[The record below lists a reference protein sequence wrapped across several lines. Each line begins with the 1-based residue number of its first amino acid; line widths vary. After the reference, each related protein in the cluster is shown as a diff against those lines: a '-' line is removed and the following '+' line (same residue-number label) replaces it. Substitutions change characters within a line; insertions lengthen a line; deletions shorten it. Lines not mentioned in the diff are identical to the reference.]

1 MKTYSA
7 KLVTVAPVTSAF
19 PEPELAEIAVVGR
32 SNSGK
37 STLINTVVGVKRLAR
52 VSAQPGRTRA
62 IIFFEIDERFL
73 LVDLP
78 GYGFAAGPK
87 KEQASWR
94 KLVAAYFES
103 QRPIVGVIALFDI
116 RRKPD
121 DLDLALISIFDKNNI
136 CWQPVWTKADKIK
149 KRDVIKQSKELDRLY
164 GIDGQGIAFSSKSR
178 MGREAL
184 LEWMERRSR
193 SEPAEFT

>member
-7 KLVTVAPVTSAF
+7 KLVTVAPVISAF
-19 PEPELAEIAVVGR
+19 PKPELAEIAVVGR

-37 STLINTVVGVKRLAR
+37 STLINTLVGIKKLAR

-94 KLVAAYFES
+94 KLVGSYLEG
-103 QRPIVGVIALFDI
+103 QRPIVGAIALFDI

-121 DLDLALISIFDKNNI
+121 DKDLALISMFDKNNI
-136 CWQPVWTKADKIK
+136 CWQPVWTKADKVK
-149 KRDVIKQSKELDRLY
+149 KRDVIKKSKELNRLY
-164 GIDGQGIAFSSKSR
+164 DINGQGIAFSSRSR

-184 LEWMERRSR
+184 LEWLEGRTGSG
-193 SEPAEFT
+193 A